1 MDKTSS
7 SKNSGIEVTGSLHG
21 VVPFATIVET
31 INDGILLCTLDAT
44 IVYANV
50 SMATM
55 LGYSPDEMVGCTLYE
70 FMDEEWAKFTRS
82 NLERRKEGVEEMFD
96 HLWEHK
102 DGSGVW
108 TLVSAKP
115 MHDEQGVQWGSL
127 VAIQDISNRKKM
139 EQELREARDELE
151 QRVAERTE
159 QLMEMNA
166 ALEREVIEHTEAELR
181 ALEASRAK
189 SAFLANMSHELRTP
203 LNAVIGYTELILED
217 LQMSGDDAGMVPVAS
232 IEQDLT
238 KVHSAATHLLAL
250 INDILD
256 LSKVEAGKMELF
268 LEPFELSTL
277 FEEVIDT
284 VRPQA
289 LKNGNVIHWE
299 RDETLGAELV
309 ADRTKL
315 KQVLLNLTS
324 NAAKFTENG
333 EVTLRATSITL
344 RDKPGLQLDVI
355 DTGMGI
361 SSDKLSRLFEPFTQA
376 DESTTRKH
384 GGTGLGLTICKRFCE
399 LMDAELLVESVE
411 GEGTVFSVQ
420 LELHEDPR
428 FRPLSIQGGL
438 DQTSEIYDDESEGP
452 LVLVIDDDVHMHEL
466 MRRFLVPRGFRVSS
480 AQSAAQGLDLAAE
493 LMPDVITLDVM
504 MPGKDGW
511 FVLSTLKSDPT
522 LQSIPVVM
530 ITMVDDKGIGY
541 ALGASEYLVKP
552 IQRDRLLQ
560 VLSRFANNQGRTALV
575 VEDEADIRDLIARH
589 LRRADWNVRTA
600 GNGVEALKM
609 LEEEHPDVVILD
621 LMMPEMDGFELAEIM
636 REDLRWHNIPI
647 IVVTAMDLSISE
659 QARLQFSVERI
670 LNKNVRSIEQV
681 VNEVLEVT
689 GCRTEEEGV
698 EG

>member
-1 MDKTSS
+1 MEDTFSHVA
-7 SKNSGIEVTGSLHG
+7 GIKMAGDMHG
-21 VVPFATIVET
+21 TVPFATIVET

-44 IVYANV
+44 IVYANL

-55 LGYSPDEMVGCTLYE
+55 LGYTREEMVGCTLFD
-70 FMDEEWAKFTRS
+70 FMDAEWAAFTRA

-96 HLWEHK
+96 HLWTHK
-102 DGSGVW
+102 NGGGVW
-108 TLVSAKP
+108 TMVSAKP
-115 MHDEQGVQWGSL
+115 MVGDDGVQWGSL
-127 VAIQDISNRKKM
+127 VAIQDISNRKRM
-139 EQELREARDELE
+139 EEELREARDELE
-151 QRVAERTE
+151 IRVAERTE
-159 QLMEMNA
+159 QLTHINA
-166 ALEREVIEHTEAELR
+166 ALEREVAERTEAEHR

-203 LNAVIGYTELILED
+203 LNAVIGYTELVLED
-217 LQMSGDDAGMVPVAS
+217 LDLMRDDVGMVPVEG
-232 IEQDLT
+232 IEQDLG

-268 LEPFELSTL
+268 LETFDLNQL
-277 FEEVIDT
+277 LAEVVDT
-284 VRPQA
+284 IRPLA
-289 LKNGNVIHWE
+289 LKNQNQILWE
-299 RDETLGAELV
+299 NKDSGFREFV
-309 ADRTKL
+309 ADQTKL

-333 EVTLRATSITL
+333 RIRLETSRI
-344 RDKPGLQLDVI
+344 DIENKPGLQIDVS

-361 SSDKLSRLFEPFTQA
+361 SIEKVARLFDPFTQA

-399 LMDAELLVESVE
+399 LMGAEIDVKSEVGKGTTFSVLLPLVE
-411 GEGTVFSVQ
+411 
-420 LELHEDPR
+420 DPS
-428 FRPLSIQGGL
+428 FRSIMRDGSL
-438 DQTSEIYDDESEGP
+438 DETSELYEVDQSDGP

-466 MRRFLVPRGFRVSS
+466 MRRFLVPRGFRVAS
-480 AQSAAQGLDLAAE
+480 AQSAALGLDMAAD
-493 LMPDVITLDVM
+493 LLPDVITLDVM

-511 FVLSTLKSDPT
+511 FVLSTLKSDAT

-530 ITMVDDKGIGY
+530 VTMVDDKGIGY

-575 VEDEADIRDLIARH
+575 VEDESDIRDLIARH

-600 GNGVEALKM
+600 GNGVEALAL
-609 LEEEHPDVVILD
+609 LEDEHPDVVILD
-621 LMMPEMDGFELAEIM
+621 LMMPEMDGFELAERM
-636 REDLRWHNIPI
+636 RDDLRWTNIPI
-647 IVVTAMDLSISE
+647 IVVTAMELSIAE

-670 LNKNVRSIEQV
+670 LNKNIRSIEQV
-681 VNEVLEVT
+681 VQEVLEVT
-689 GCRTEEEGV
+689 GREVTD
-698 EG
+698 